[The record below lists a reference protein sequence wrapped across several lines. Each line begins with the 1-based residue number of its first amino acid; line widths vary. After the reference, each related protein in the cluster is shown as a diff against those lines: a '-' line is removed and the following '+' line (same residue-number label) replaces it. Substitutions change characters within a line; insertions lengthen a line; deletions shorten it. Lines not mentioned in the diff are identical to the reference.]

1 MVVNYN
7 RNANH
12 SLAASDMDQPTIPH
26 PDLLVA
32 KREPTT
38 GMCKSVLE
46 SWVIIASIF
55 WVRDA
60 SVI

>member
-46 SWVIIASIF
+46 S
-55 WVRDA
+55 
-60 SVI
+60 